1 MARYIVIFALAYLIG
16 AIPFGFIFYWLYE
29 KKDIRRVGSGNIGAT
44 NVTRSLGILKGIL
57 VLLLDMLKG
66 VIAVYLAQW
75 ILGDIRWISIAGL
88 IAIAGHMFPIYLGF
102 RGGKGVATWIGVFL
116 VLAPHGLILSLVLFF
131 IAVLLTRYISL
142 GSITAAISL
151 PFILLILDAE
161 SALVLT
167 AIISAFL
174 IVLKHR
180 GNISKIL
187 NGTENKFAFHK
198 NKEKAC
204 C

>member
-1 MARYIVIFALAYLIG
+1 MVRYIVTFALAYLIG

-75 ILGDIRWISIAGL
+75 MLQDIRWISIAGL
-88 IAIAGHMFPIYLGF
+88 IAISGHMFPIYLGF

-116 VLAPHGLILSLVLFF
+116 ILAPHGLILSLVLFF

-161 SALVLT
+161 LALVLT
-167 AIISAFL
+167 AIISALL

-180 GNISKIL
+180 ENISKIL
-187 NGTENKFAFHK
+187 TGIENKFTFHK

-204 C
+204 R

>member
-161 SALVLT
+161 WALVLT

-180 GNISKIL
+180 ENISRIL
-187 NGTENKFAFHK
+187 TGIENKFTFHK

-204 C
+204 R